1 MVLIGPRQVGKT
13 TLAQEVAAE
22 RDAVYVDLERPS
34 DLAKLSDVEQYCAEN
49 ADRLVV
55 LDEVHRAP
63 GLFAPLRGIIDR
75 RRLAG
80 KRAGMFL
87 LLGSAS
93 VELLRQSGETLAG
106 RVAQCELH
114 PFGATE
120 VAADTQRRL
129 WCRGGLPD
137 SFLAPDDAE
146 SLDWRISFIRMYLE
160 RDVPQLGPRIPAET
174 LRRFWTML
182 AHNQGQTH
190 NAAALARGLDVN
202 GVTIARYLDLLVDL
216 LLVRRLQPWTS
227 NLGRRLVKAPKVYIR
242 DSGVRHALLGIETV
256 DDLLGHPVVGGSWEG
271 FVIENVAAVLPARA
285 SFGYYRTAGGA
296 EVDLV
301 VDHGRGRD
309 LGGGDQAE
317 LRAPGLP
324 RIPQRVRG
332 PPAHAQVRGARRRRE
347 LPARE
352 GHPGNEPAGDGRARG
367 RLALTQGITVMS
379 SAATGPA
386 RESSPRPRPPEEEA
400 YVIGPRTVAH
410 RAK

>member
-1 MVLIGPRQVGKT
+1 MMIGRRLKPMLRRLLDRNPAVVLIGPRQVGKT

-22 RDAVYVDLERPS
+22 RGAVYVDLELPS
-34 DLAKLSDVEQYCAEN
+34 DFAKISDVEQYCAEN
-49 ADRLVV
+49 ADRLVI

-75 RRLAG
+75 RRRAG
-80 KRAGMFL
+80 RRAGMFL

-106 RVAQCELH
+106 RVAHCELH
-114 PFGATE
+114 PFGVAE
-120 VAADTQRRL
+120 VPADTQRRL

-137 SFLAPDDAE
+137 SFLASDDAE
-146 SLDWRISFIRMYLE
+146 SFDWRVAFIRMYLE
-160 RDVPQLGPRIPAET
+160 RDIPQLGPRIPAET

-242 DSGVRHALLGIETV
+242 DSGICHALLGIETV

-271 FVIENVAAVLPARA
+271 FVVENVAGVLPARA

-301 VDHGRGRD
+301 ID
-309 LGGGDQAE
+309 LGAGETWAVEIKRSSAPQVSRGFHSACEDLRPTRRFVVHGGSESFPLAKDI
-317 LRAPGLP
+317 RAMS
-324 RIPQRVRG
+324 
-332 PPAHAQVRGARRRRE
+332 
-347 LPARE
+347 LPAMVALA
-352 GHPGNEPAGDGRARG
+352 AGSR
-367 RLALTQGITVMS
+367 
-379 SAATGPA
+379 
-386 RESSPRPRPPEEEA
+386 
-400 YVIGPRTVAH
+400 
-410 RAK
+410 